1 MTQAEALGNVFRT
14 VMYPRYGPA
23 GGGLLRL
30 HSTYR
35 HDLKIYSS
43 DEGRVQTSAAAFTQG
58 LLDLEGDSLT
68 PILVRCVGLASISV
82 ASRCSSCLP
91 LAPILVGF
99 VGLVSCQCC
108 CSSCLSLTLN
118 LVKCGPGLVTSHPLL
133 PALSLADLC
142 VYHARQDVL

>member
-1 MTQAEALGNVFRT
+1 MLGSQFRN

-58 LLDLEGDSLT
+58 LLDLEGTSLT
-68 PILVRCVGLASISV
+68 PILVRWVC
-82 ASRCSSCLP
+82 
-91 LAPILVGF
+91 
-99 VGLVSCQCC
+99 
-108 CSSCLSLTLN
+108 T
-118 LVKCGPGLVTSHPLL
+118 
-133 PALSLADLC
+133 
-142 VYHARQDVL
+142 